1 MRTTFKY
8 HNKLGKDIIKTTESQ
23 AKWAKKYHS
32 AKYQAQLDWEK
43 YLKNLEVDASLSFQN
58 IDNTAANA
66 RQAIKRFLKKWPGRK
81 FSTKTCKEDHS
92 FTIVRVK

>member
-1 MRTTFKY
+1 M
-8 HNKLGKDIIKTTESQ
+8 GKKISFCEIPSTVG
-23 AKWAKKYHS
+23 
-32 AKYQAQLDWEK
+32 WEK